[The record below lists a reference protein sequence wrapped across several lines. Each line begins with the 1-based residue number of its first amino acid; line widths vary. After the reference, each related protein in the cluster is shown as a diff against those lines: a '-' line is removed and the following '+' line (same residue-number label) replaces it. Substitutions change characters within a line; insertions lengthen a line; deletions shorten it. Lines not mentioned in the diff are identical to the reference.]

1 MGQKRSRLEE
11 LEREADR
18 KMKILA
24 DLYLRVPK
32 RKRKKA
38 YRIFL
43 DIAEGKITYE
53 EGLKKLRELA
63 KP

>member
-1 MGQKRSRLEE
+1 MGPKRSRLEE

-32 RKRKKA
+32 RKRRKA